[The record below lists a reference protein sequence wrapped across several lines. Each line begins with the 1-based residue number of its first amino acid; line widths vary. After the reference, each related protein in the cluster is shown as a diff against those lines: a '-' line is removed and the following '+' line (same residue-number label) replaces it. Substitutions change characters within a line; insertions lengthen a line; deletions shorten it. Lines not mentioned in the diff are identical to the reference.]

1 MRKLKLMSLFLA
13 ISITPTIAQV
23 YPAKEIKILLQQKL
37 DEFQQANQFPGANL
51 AVILPDGQELIV
63 ATGFQDLEL
72 KKPMEPF
79 TRMLSGSNGKSY
91 FAVASLLLME
101 QGYFK
106 LDDLIYNYLKDEK
119 WIDDLPNA
127 KSITFRHLLN
137 HSSGL
142 MEYYPLGNFMEL
154 LKENPYRSF
163 SPTESIS
170 YSLNK
175 KPLFNA
181 GEGWSYADTNYIL
194 LGYILEKISGQNLY
208 KFIQAN
214 ILNPYKLTLTEPST
228 QLQYQDLAAGYARSL
243 NSPFP
248 FPGKT
253 IKDGKMRFNP
263 QFEWAGGG
271 FVSNVSDLAK
281 WMKTMHNFPQLSA
294 SSLKELLHGVDAKT
308 GKNHKY
314 AMGLQIRPSEL
325 LGNSYGH
332 SGWFPGYITD
342 AAYFPDVDISIAIQF
357 NTDDTALLKKSTQSI
372 LNEFATIVHQFIPI
386 AQQKYGVGYQIHEF
400 PSPSTKNLKLQFQ
413 VWYPIP
419 KANYDPQTYLNDEKL
434 LEVLKNYG
442 YNGLDE
448 QEIENLKNYK
458 RIGKYYASIVNN
470 EKFPLVF
477 FAHGHGMM
485 AINYSLI
492 YEFLASK
499 GYIVIAPD
507 YEFGGFRVLKDG
519 TVQSSK
525 QDEFLKNS
533 EGQQGYF
540 KIIENW
546 TTQNEEI
553 LNLLKSGKLKYLKSA
568 INFNKLYAMGHSLG
582 GNTAAF
588 WMQQNK
594 NIKGAIN
601 LDGGIFKTINQPEN
615 RPLLVIRSQPDYTID
630 DLNKRNIAQQQW
642 DEMGLKIDQSF
653 QDGYSNFKNKKE
665 IKIKGAGHL
674 SFSDAPFVMPSMI
687 NKFGGKKVKPF
698 EGYSLIL
705 QHVNQF
711 LEDNR

>member
-1 MRKLKLMSLFLA
+1 MRKLKLISLFLT

-23 YPAKEIKILLQQKL
+23 YPTQKIKVLLQQKL
-37 DEFQQANQFPGANL
+37 DEFQQTNQFPGANL

-106 LDDLIYNYLKDEK
+106 LDDLIYTYLKDEE

-127 KSITFRHLLN
+127 RSITFRHLLN

-208 KFIQAN
+208 KIIQER
-214 ILNPYKLTLTEPST
+214 ILNPYKLTLTEPSVK
-228 QLQYQDLAAGYARSL
+228 LNYNDFAAGYARIA
-243 NSPFP
+243 NNPFP

-253 IKDGKMRFNP
+253 IEDNKMRFNP

-281 WMKTMHNFPQLSA
+281 WMKTIHSFPQLSA

-357 NTDDTALLKKSTQSI
+357 NTDDTELLKKSTISI
-372 LNEFATIVHQFIPI
+372 LNEFAALVHQYLPV
-386 AQQKYGVGYQIHEF
+386 AQQKYGIGYQIHEF
-400 PSPSTKNLKLQFQ
+400 PSSKTKGQNLQFQ
-413 VWYPIP
+413 IWYPIENTDYQEQP
-419 KANYDPQTYLNDEKL
+419 YINNENL
-434 LEVLKNYG
+434 LEAMQAYG
-442 YNGLDE
+442 YNGLE
-448 QEIENLKNYK
+448 KNEIKNLGTYK
-458 RIGKYYASIVNN
+458 RKGKLNSSPIQNM
-470 EKFPLVF
+470 KFPVVF
-477 FAHGHGMM
+477 FSHGHGMA

-492 YEFLASK
+492 YEYLVSK

-507 YEFGGFRVLKDG
+507 YELGGLRVLKDG
-519 TVQSSK
+519 TAQSSK

-546 TTQNEEI
+546 STQNEEI
-553 LNLLKSGKLKYLKSA
+553 LNLLKSGKIKNLKSA
-568 INFNKLYAMGHSLG
+568 LNFNKLYAMGHSLG

-615 RPLLVIRSQPDYTID
+615 RPLLVLRSQPDYTID
-630 DLNKRNIAQQQW
+630 DLNKRNISQQQW
-642 DEMGLKIDQSF
+642 EEMGLKIDQSF
-653 QDGYSNFKNKKE
+653 HDGYSNFKNKKE

-674 SFSDAPFVMPSMI
+674 SFSDAPFVVPSMI
-687 NKFGGKKVKPF
+687 NKFGGKKIKPF
-698 EGYSLIL
+698 DGYELIL
-705 QHVNQF
+705 QHINQF
-711 LEDNR
+711 LEENP